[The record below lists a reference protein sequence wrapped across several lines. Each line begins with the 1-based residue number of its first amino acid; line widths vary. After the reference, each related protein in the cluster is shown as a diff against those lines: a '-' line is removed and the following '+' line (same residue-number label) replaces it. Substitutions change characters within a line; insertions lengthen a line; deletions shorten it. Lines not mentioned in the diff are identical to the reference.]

1 MHRHN
6 GIYTLLPG
14 AATGYYE
21 QVQGT
26 LAVTGKVHC
35 DFVIWTMTGMLVIP
49 VKFDVEFWA
58 NAKHQLQMF
67 FEKFVVAE
75 ILTERV
81 WRALPLFDDDDDDDD
96 SVSCAFASASCVND
110 DPCVVGVQEFDD
122 DIVLEDDKMED
133 SFLQGLELQPTSPD
147 LVEKDDCDNSE
158 ICEPMYFDLSD
169 FEVEETVDL
178 NQM

>member
-49 VKFDVEFWA
+49 VKFDGEFWA
-58 NAKHQLQMF
+58 NAEHQLQMF
-67 FEKFVVAE
+67 FEKYVVAE
-75 ILTERV
+75 ILTECV
-81 WRALPLFDDDDDDDD
+81 WRALPLSDGVF
-96 SVSCAFASASCVND
+96 SAILTTYSTQCCQFRVTQHTQAYTGTQQ
-110 DPCVVGVQEFDD
+110 VTYHQKAH
-122 DIVLEDDKMED
+122 LK
-133 SFLQGLELQPTSPD
+133 
-147 LVEKDDCDNSE
+147 
-158 ICEPMYFDLSD
+158 
-169 FEVEETVDL
+169 
-178 NQM
+178 